1 MDLEVLRWVSIY
13 VGPIDLLCGSYHQKP
28 ANGDREGGKKPSLLQ
43 TSSNGGGGVSLSIP
57 PLFAP
62 RTPMCHATPLISPS
76 LCNPN
81 LVIRE
86 TLPTPFLPK
95 VMSETEWGCWF
106 GPSHVSSPSLA
117 YPPNQNSPTPRC
129 RGVELSIYYVCCL
142 QKYCLIT
149 TIHLQTKSAHSERFV
164 SISLFRDVRS

>member
-1 MDLEVLRWVSIY
+1 M
-13 VGPIDLLCGSYHQKP
+13 VGEGCHLVFRPCLHPEHQCAMP
-28 ANGDREGGKKPSLLQ
+28 HPSF
-43 TSSNGGGGVSLSIP
+43 P
-57 PLFAP
+57 PLS
-62 RTPMCHATPLISPS
+62 ATQILWLEKLSPPL
-76 LCNPN
+76 
-81 LVIRE
+81 
-86 TLPTPFLPK
+86 FLPK

-164 SISLFRDVRS
+164 SISLFRDVRSWITSCYFEKKKTRKRNC